1 MVSLT
6 PREEDIQK
14 MLAAQCHIG
23 TRNLELAMN
32 DYIWRR
38 RTDGIHIINVGKT
51 WEKLALAA
59 RIIVTVENPADV
71 LAVSARPY
79 GGRAVL
85 KYAHYTG
92 AQADAKRY
100 TPGTFT
106 NQLTRNFREP
116 RVLIVTDPRTD
127 SQAVNEA
134 AKVNIPVIAFCDS
147 DSPLENVDVAIPA
160 NNKGKFSIGLLYFL
174 LAREVNRLRG
184 VAPRNEEWMGED
196 GRPVSVDL
204 FFYRDP
210 EEIEMAE
217 AAKASK
223 EEEENEFD
231 ATEGGG
237 DGEVGFE
244 EPVVRDYG
252 APVAGDENN
261 WDNAN
266 VGGAA
271 TEPVA
276 AVSGG
281 GDWETGNSGWE
292 DGAGAGEGASGW

>member
-23 TRNLELAMN
+23 TPNLELAMN

-38 RTDGIHIINVGKT
+38 RSDVIHIINVGKT

-59 RIIVTVENPADV
+59 RIIVTIENPADV

-147 DSPLENVDVAIPA
+147 DSPLENIDVAIPA

-210 EEIEMAE
+210 EEIEKAVEEQEAKRAAAYDEANTE
-217 AAKASK
+217 AAVD
-223 EEEENEFD
+223 EF
-231 ATEGGG
+231 
-237 DGEVGFE
+237 
-244 EPVVRDYG
+244 G
-252 APVAGDENN
+252 APVEQPAEYNQEQT
-261 WDNAN
+261 WDAAATPAAPQPDTE
-266 VGGAA
+266 GWQQGAA
-271 TEPVA
+271 PA
-276 AVSGG
+276 APGG
-281 GDWETGNSGWE
+281 WT
-292 DGAGAGEGASGW
+292 AGAADTTAGQW